1 MKPEWTESAFVRWA
15 CAARQGRSGRSR
27 VGAFLLAAPVVAA
40 IVAWPTAASAQDVP
54 AEARPATEQV
64 EVVVVN
70 VELWVTDRDDVPIRG
85 LTANDFELF
94 EDGKPVPISHF
105 AEVHTP
111 APAGAGRASAA
122 RRQPMEPPAT
132 DAAATAAPPPATEE
146 SGHLV
151 IYFDQ
156 LHLTPT
162 SAGRIT
168 PDLVKLL
175 RGGRVP
181 PERVLVLRQGFD
193 LFTEAAFGSTRQEV
207 EAALAKIAESSTIG
221 QMDSRMALGRL
232 QRAWDEARER
242 PEPCRLF
249 TIAAKG
255 EIISQVGQLERAAG
269 FTLESLRK
277 TARLL
282 AGLSGPKTLL
292 FVSDALETRPGAELV
307 RFALNACGAEP
318 ELTTLAQ
325 QGDAAQLT
333 QQLLSFAEEA
343 NRDRITVYPFQASG
357 LRPPSMM
364 GPEQGAVEHFTSS
377 GVDSLLRQVRR
388 DGLLEL
394 AKQTG
399 GWAVVDR
406 NRFGDELARLADDM
420 TSYYS
425 LAYSPPRA
433 GSGAHTIDVRA
444 KGELARHARLRH
456 RLLYRDKEPGD
467 PLQEGLEG
475 AVAFGV
481 QRNPLGVRIAA
492 GVLGAAAEGGRYPLP
507 LHVLVPAERLAFL
520 PQAEG
525 ELASIKVVV
534 HARNARSKEV
544 VKLDKVLQA
553 ARPTA
558 GTELLDLRLSLELP
572 QGIHVLAIAVRDE
585 ASRETSVVATTVA
598 IQDPATQAKAKS

>member
-1 MKPEWTESAFVRWA
+1 M
-15 CAARQGRSGRSR
+15 
-27 VGAFLLAAPVVAA
+27 
-40 IVAWPTAASAQDVP
+40 
-54 AEARPATEQV
+54 
-64 EVVVVN
+64 
-70 VELWVTDRDDVPIRG
+70 
-85 LTANDFELF
+85 
-94 EDGKPVPISHF
+94 
-105 AEVHTP
+105 
-111 APAGAGRASAA
+111 
-122 RRQPMEPPAT
+122 
-132 DAAATAAPPPATEE
+132 
-146 SGHLV
+146 
-151 IYFDQ
+151 
-156 LHLTPT
+156 

-193 LFTEAAFGSTRQEV
+193 LFTEAAFGSTREQV
-207 EAALAKIAESSTIG
+207 EAALANIAESSTLG
-221 QMDSRMALGRL
+221 QMDPRMALARL

-242 PEPCRLF
+242 PDPCRSF

-255 EIISQVGQLERAAG
+255 EIISQMGQLERAAA

-282 AGLSGPKTLL
+282 AGLPGPKTLL
-292 FVSDALETRPGAELV
+292 FVSDGLETRPGAELV
-307 RFALNACGAEP
+307 RFAINTCGTEP
-318 ELTTLAQ
+318 ELTPLAQ

-333 QQLLSFAEEA
+333 QQLLAFAEEA
-343 NRDRITVYPFQASG
+343 NRDRITVYPFQATG
-357 LRPPSMM
+357 LRPPPTM
-364 GPEQGAVEHFTSS
+364 GPEQVAFEHFSNS

-406 NRFGDELARLADDM
+406 NHFGDELQRLADDM

-425 LAYSPPRA
+425 LAYSPPRGG
-433 GSGAHTIDVRA
+433 GSGGHTIEVRA
-444 KGELARHARLRH
+444 KGELAKHARLRH

-467 PLQEGLEG
+467 AVQEGLEG

-525 ELASIKVVV
+525 ERASIKVVV

-544 VKLDKVLQA
+544 VKLDKVLQT

-572 QGIHVLAIAVRDE
+572 QGIHVLAVAVRDE
-585 ASRETSVVATTVA
+585 ISRETSVVATTVA
-598 IQDPATQAKAKS
+598 IHDPATQTKPKS